1 MAGKAKL
8 KKGDVLG
15 PWTLVKYVASGG
27 NGDVWFVEDGDGQ
40 EAALKVLHRVGKADY
55 ERFKREAAIT
65 RSLTLEAGVLPMIGE
80 PHLPGR
86 QTAEDH
92 AWYAMPRATPLR
104 AALEGEPLDQRVG
117 AIATIAQTLAGLV
130 ELLALHHRDIKLANL
145 FVYDG
150 RVVVGDFGLARR
162 SDDESLTAE
171 GKVAGPINQLAPELL
186 AGDHD
191 PDLERV
197 DVYLLAVTLWQIATL
212 RPNPPRGT
220 PISSHAADSVARLLP
235 DEARI
240 DELARIIERATAREP
255 DGRPTLRQFATLLE
269 EWLAA
274 RGRTQEA
281 ESQYDR
287 LKARYE
293 AAETRRKAVLEWLV
307 ATVRTEPVFDRLMYQ
322 IEDPDKPSEEVIG
335 LTKGQVGAALGEL
348 IDVRVGSLTGE
359 PGGQGFGM
367 SGPRYYSRLFP
378 TALAFLELG
387 NHEEQLR
394 DAAPSPTR
402 SSTRGLDHPPRRRGI
417 CRAPKRHQANPSRDL
432 LPAVVAQRVRLL
444 GHAVSRRKRNRPH
457 SAECAHDDRRPALAS
472 GPRSALGRFH
482 L

>member
-1 MAGKAKL
+1 VAGEARL

-162 SDDESLTAE
+162 PDDESLTAE

-240 DELARIIERATAREP
+240 DELARMIERATAREP

-394 DAAPSPTR
+394 DAAPVANAF
-402 SSTRGLDHPPRRRGI
+402 LDPVDSI
-417 CRAPKRHQANPSRDL
+417 T
-432 LPAVVAQRVRLL
+432 LPADAEFVELPNGIRRTPAETYFQLWLLSAFGYLDMQYLDESGTDRTLLNVHTTIAGQRWLL
-444 GHAVSRRKRNRPH
+444 
-457 SAECAHDDRRPALAS
+457 DL
-472 GPRSALGRFH
+472 GPP
-482 L
+482 